1 MRPQIATVR
10 TAMRALEA
18 QKAKLANL
26 RSGGESLLVRALT
39 DSNGAAR
46 KAGYSPRDEEIRDTE
61 RRIREIQKCLMKNQ
75 MG

>member
-46 KAGYSPRDEEIRDTE
+46 RAGYSPRDEEIRDTE
-61 RRIREIQKCLMKNQ
+61 RRIREIQKCLMKTQ

>member
-26 RSGGESLLVRALT
+26 KAGGESLLVRALT

-46 KAGYSPRDEEIRDTE
+46 RAGYSPRDEEIRDTE
-61 RRIREIQKCLMKNQ
+61 RRIREIQQCLMKSQ